1 MRGGTHLLPLGLH
14 LLDGLA
20 LHLDDL
26 QGAAQKHHETECF
39 PSFLRSPQSR
49 RTHPTLSP
57 SMIAEVRL
65 DATKRKVCVSA
76 FRSQSGSKPEPTT
89 VFMPSSRSR
98 QSNTLRN
105 RKYVLIE
112 PSEHICHNLQAQVPF
127 QRQRRKKGGRKE
139 ERFRHTQRDVFK
151 DCGRH
156 VSAARF
162 AELRAFGEPGSR
174 ACDATHEY
182 RCLRFDQRD
191 RRACAP
197 TRVARPHTRHK
208 ERAH

>member
-1 MRGGTHLLPLGLH
+1 MYVAAPTCCRSASIFSMDSLCILMTSRELH
-14 LLDGLA
+14 KRTTRPCVS
-20 LHLDDL
+20 
-26 QGAAQKHHETECF
+26 GAV
-39 PSFLRSPQSR
+39 LRSPQSI

-112 PSEHICHNLQAQVPF
+112 PSEHIRHNLQAHVPF
-127 QRQRRKKGGRKE
+127 QRE
-139 ERFRHTQRDVFK
+139 ERNEEGGAF
-151 DCGRH
+151 
-156 VSAARF
+156 SAYQA
-162 AELRAFGEPGSR
+162 G
-174 ACDATHEY
+174 
-182 RCLRFDQRD
+182 CLRRL
-191 RRACAP
+191 RLPRVHSEVWGASSIWRAWGQHAL
-197 TRVARPHTRHK
+197 PHTSID
-208 ERAH
+208 A